1 MKYFIYIWL
10 ADNKV
15 DYKAVADVEELL
27 QLVVKLTRE
36 NTKFAVQEI
45 GDCIGDF
52 SIQEGKW
59 VNTKR
64 IFYLRGGRDDD
75 FHHLRF
81 HL

>member
-52 SIQEGKW
+52 SI
-59 VNTKR
+59 
-64 IFYLRGGRDDD
+64 
-75 FHHLRF
+75 
-81 HL
+81 